1 MGEELR
7 ERVKERYAVAA
18 RSVLTGL
25 GRLRAAGRRGERG
38 LDSEAAGG
46 GLDKGRL
53 FGRGAGRA
61 APGGGCGLLGV
72 RQPYGSL
79 PRCLVRWSWTWAA
92 VAA

>member
-25 GRLRAAGRRGERG
+25 GRLRAAGRRV
-38 LDSEAAGG
+38 SAASTRRRSGWTG
-46 GLDKGRL
+46 Q
-53 FGRGAGRA
+53 GAAIRPRSWAGCPRRRVRPPWGA
-61 APGGGCGLLGV
+61 ATLRP
-72 RQPYGSL
+72 L
-79 PRCLVRWSWTWAA
+79 PRCLRGRWSWTWAA